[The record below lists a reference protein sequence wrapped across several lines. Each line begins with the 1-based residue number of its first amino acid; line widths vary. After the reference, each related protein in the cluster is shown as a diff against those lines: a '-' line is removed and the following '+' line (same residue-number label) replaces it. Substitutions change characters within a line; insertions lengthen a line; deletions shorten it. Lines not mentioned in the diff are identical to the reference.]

1 MRDRDT
7 RQLNTDQL
15 GQYLEEIGRYDL
27 LTADDEVRL
36 AQAMEAAAEARLALE
51 ENPAHPDR
59 AALERVIREGVAARE
74 NFVQSNLRLVVANAR
89 RYAGGK
95 VSMSD
100 LIQEGNLGLSTAVEK
115 YDWRKGFKF
124 STYATWWVRQ
134 AMQRALSNLGDDIR
148 IPTGLFDII
157 PTVLRADEALR
168 PKLGR
173 GPTPEEIAAETGLEV
188 SEVERA
194 LSVPSSV
201 ALQTPVGEEGATLG
215 EFIADED
222 AVDPSEEVQAL
233 IVAETVR
240 DELGRLDDQAR
251 TAIELRFGMTGEAP
265 ATVASIARIIGRPE
279 HQVRQLIAETM
290 ETLAAAL
297 AHVDGMQAA

>member
-51 ENPAHPDR
+51 EDPAHPNR

-89 RYAGGK
+89 RYSGGK

-100 LIQEGNLGLSTAVEK
+100 LIQEGNLGLITAVEK

-194 LSVPSSV
+194 LSVPTSV

-215 EFIADED
+215 EFIADAD

>member
-51 ENPAHPDR
+51 EDPAHPNR

-89 RYAGGK
+89 RYSGGK

-100 LIQEGNLGLSTAVEK
+100 LIQEGNLGLITAVEK

-194 LSVPSSV
+194 LSVPTSV

-215 EFIADED
+215 EFIADAD

-240 DELGRLDDQAR
+240 DELGRLDAQAR

>member
-27 LTADDEVRL
+27 LTAEDEVRL
-36 AQAMEAAAEARLALE
+36 AQAMEAAVEARLALE
-51 ENPAHPDR
+51 ENPKHR
-59 AALERVIREGVAARE
+59 ERVALERAIREGVKARE
-74 NFVQSNLRLVVANAR
+74 RFVQSNLRLVVANAR

-100 LIQEGNLGLSTAVEK
+100 LIQEGNLGLITAVEK
-115 YDWRKGFKF
+115 FDWRKGFKF

-173 GPTPEEIAAETGLEV
+173 APTPEEIAAETGLEI

-194 LSVPSSV
+194 LSVPTSV

-240 DELGRLDDQAR
+240 DELGRLDEQAR

-290 ETLAAAL
+290 EALAAAL

>member
-36 AQAMEAAAEARLALE
+36 AQAMEAAAEARISLE
-51 ENPAHPDR
+51 ENPSHPDR
-59 AALERVIREGVAARE
+59 GALERVIREGVAARE

-100 LIQEGNLGLSTAVEK
+100 LIQEGNLGLITAVEK

-168 PKLGR
+168 PRLGR
-173 GPTPEEIAAETGLEV
+173 TPTPEEIAAETGLEV
-188 SEVERA
+188 TDVERA
-194 LSVPSSV
+194 LSVPTSV
-201 ALQTPVGEEGATLG
+201 ALQTPVGEDGATLG
-215 EFIADED
+215 EFIADEE

-240 DELGRLDDQAR
+240 DELERLPEAAR
-251 TAIELRFGMTGEAP
+251 TAIELRFGITGEAP